1 MKNAG
6 SRMARTLRRV
16 RFMCT
21 TRFFIAVSCALTAS
35 NVASQ
40 NVSQTYPN
48 RPVRWIVPFAPSGPT
63 DLMSRAMAEK
73 LSQRLGQQFVVD
85 NRPGAGGNIG
95 AEVVS
100 KSAPDGYT
108 LMIGHVGTHA
118 INATLYPKLAFDPVQ
133 DFTPITLIA
142 TLPLALVVHPSLA
155 AKDVKELIAYAK
167 AHPGKLNFASAGNG
181 GPTHLT
187 GELLKASAGIDIVHV
202 PYKGNAAALLDLTA
216 GRVQMMFSNLLTS
229 MPHVRAGKLRAI
241 AISSPQR
248 TPQAPEL
255 PTVAESG
262 VPGFSSVPWYGV
274 LGPARM
280 PRAIID
286 KLNSEIAR
294 SLAQPDIKERFV
306 SQGIDMQ
313 ASTPEQFGALI
324 KTELVKWRK
333 VVRDSGA
340 KVD

>member
-1 MKNAG
+1 M
-6 SRMARTLRRV
+6 
-16 RFMCT
+16 FT
-21 TRFFIAVSCALTAS
+21 TRLFIAVSCSLTAGT
-35 NVASQ
+35 VASQ
-40 NVSQTYPN
+40 NSQPYPN

-63 DLMSRAMAEK
+63 DLMSRAVAEK

-133 DFTPITLIA
+133 DFSAITLIA
-142 TLPLALVVHPSLA
+142 TLPLALVIHPSVA
-155 AKDVKELIAYAK
+155 AKDVKELITYAK

-255 PTVAESG
+255 PTIAESG

-280 PRAIID
+280 PRAIVD

-324 KTELVKWRK
+324 KTDVVKWRK